1 MKLDFTQV
9 HLSPLVNSYK
19 GRDYFSAF
27 VFYSAN
33 LKDLTNLT
41 KARIVSLACASGMQ
55 SLDEVYKHGRK
66 RRVLCE
72 IREICVRI

>member
-1 MKLDFTQV
+1 MRLDLTIV

-19 GRDYFSAF
+19 GRDYFSTF

-41 KARIVSLACASGMQ
+41 EFFIHRYRSYVPPGCYVLDSKLQALAMQQKSADSAS
-55 SLDEVYKHGRK
+55 SA
-66 RRVLCE
+66 
-72 IREICVRI
+72 

>member
-33 LKDLTNLT
+33 LKDSTDLRRFFMSHT
-41 KARIVSLACASGMQ
+41 KFAKFTEARIVPLACVGFA
-55 SLDEVYKHGRK
+55 ECFHPEAIVK
-66 RRVLCE
+66 
-72 IREICVRI
+72 